1 MTWSY
6 RLATIRGIA
15 VRVHATFALLVLL
28 VVVNWAPTGVWGVA
42 FGLALMLALF
52 ACVTLHEFGH
62 ALAAQWFGIRVRDI
76 VLLPIGGVAVL
87 GGPTRNAVHE
97 LVIAAAGPAVNV
109 GILALLAPALL
120 WAGEPVAGPR
130 SLLDPSGAAPSVA
143 TALHWLFGAN
153 VGLVLFNLIPAFP
166 LDGGRILLALLALA
180 LPWSR
185 ATHWAA
191 RVGQGLA
198 AVMGVWSVLSGQPM
212 LGLVSVFVF
221 FAAASQQAEEHAHS
235 VLTGRDTAAATR
247 RDVISVS
254 DTDRLD
260 VVVAHLLTTP
270 HTDFAVVCGDAVVG
284 VVRRADVIRTL
295 ASGSADAGV
304 TQAMTPVA
312 HVSAS
317 APLAH
322 TVAHL
327 RESGLAVAVVHR
339 DGRVVGLVSLD
350 DIATATVLLG
360 LTHASAP
367 AAWPPLPSAH
377 RAPAAAS

>member
-15 VRVHATFALLVLL
+15 VKVHATFALLVLL
-28 VVVNWAPTGVWGVA
+28 VALSWAPTGLGGIA
-42 FGLALMLALF
+42 FGLALMLLLF

-62 ALAAQWFGIRVRDI
+62 AIAAQRFGLRVHEI

-87 GGPTRNAVHE
+87 GGSTRNAVHE

-109 GILALLAPALL
+109 AILALLAPALWL
-120 WAGEPVAGPR
+120 AGEPVGGPR
-130 SLLDPSGAAPSVA
+130 SLLDPSGAVPSVA

-153 VGLVLFNLIPAFP
+153 VGLVLFNLVPAFP
-166 LDGGRILLALLALA
+166 LDGGRILRALLALA

-191 RVGQGLA
+191 RVGQSLA
-198 AVMGVWSVLSGQPM
+198 AVAGVWSVLNGQPM
-212 LGLVSVFVF
+212 LGLVAVFVF
-221 FAAASQQAEEHAHS
+221 FAAASQQVEEQAHS
-235 VLTGRDTAAATR
+235 VLTNRDTATVTR
-247 RDVISVS
+247 RDVISVT

-260 VVVAHLLTTP
+260 VVITHLLTTP
-270 HTDFAVVCGDAVVG
+270 HSDFAVVRGDDVVG
-284 VVRRADVIRTL
+284 VVRRADVVRAL
-295 ASGSADAGV
+295 VAGSASSPV

-312 HVSAS
+312 HVSAT

-327 RESGLAVAVVHR
+327 RDSGVAVAVVH
-339 DGRVVGLVSLD
+339 DDNRVVGLVSLD
-350 DIATATVLLG
+350 DIAAATVLLG
-360 LTHASAP
+360 LTRASAP
-367 AAWPPLPSAH
+367 ATWAQVASAR
-377 RAPAAAS
+377 RASATAS